1 MPEAIHARDIQHYI
15 PHRPPMVWIDEVTE
29 YRADG
34 GECLITL
41 RGDGL
46 YMSRRGLRAPS
57 CLEFIAQAY
66 GFCWI
71 AYVTRIQDPGASP
84 MARAFLAAF
93 KDANFAAPERLS
105 RVKAGDQLVVRISNR
120 RPMGPI
126 AAFKGE
132 VLHQGEVIAAAQM
145 RTFSE

>member
-1 MPEAIHARDIQHYI
+1 MPDAIPAREIQHYI
-15 PHRPPMVWIDEVTE
+15 PHRPPMVWIDEVTD

-34 GECLITL
+34 GECWIEIKE
-41 RGDGL
+41 DGL
-46 YMSRRGLRAPS
+46 YNSDGGIRAPS

-71 AYVTRIQDPGASP
+71 AYVTRVQNPGAAP
-84 MARAFLAAF
+84 MQRAFLAAF
-93 KDANFAAPERLS
+93 KDAVFAAPERLAQ
-105 RVKAGDQLVVRISNR
+105 VKPGDRLVIRISNR

-132 VLHQGEVIAAAQM
+132 VFHRGEVLARAQM

>member
-1 MPEAIHARDIQHYI
+1 MSDVIYAPDIQHYI
-15 PHRPPMVWIDEVTE
+15 PHRPPMVWIDEVRA

-34 GECLITL
+34 GECAITL
-41 RGDGL
+41 KEGGL
-46 YMSRRGLRAPS
+46 YWSAGGLRAPS

-71 AYVTRIQDPGASP
+71 AYVTRIQNPGAVP

-93 KDANFAAPERLS
+93 KDASFAEPARMAQ
-105 RVKAGDQLVVRISNR
+105 VKVGDQLVIRISNR

-126 AAFKGE
+126 AAFRGE
-132 VLHQGEVIAAAQM
+132 VLHQGDVIASAQM